1 MMTSQRRWLG
11 AAIALFVPLMV
22 LRGLGQ
28 AGRFGDGPLSHWYV
42 QTALAVAGAL
52 LLLAV
57 EWLVGRAYRRREQ
70 DDRSRPTPA
79 DR

>member
-1 MMTSQRRWLG
+1 M
-11 AAIALFVPLMV
+11 AIALFVPVML
-22 LRGLGQ
+22 LRGFNQ
-28 AGRFGDGPLSHWYV
+28 AGRLGDGLLSRWYV
-42 QTALAVAGAL
+42 QVALAVAGAL

-70 DDRSRPTPA
+70 DDGSRPTPA